1 MLAHTQLTQLPS
13 LKVMSMTQD
22 NITAPVVT
30 SALHSP
36 AVACANLW
44 SASLQVAQLPS
55 LKAPPESDLDEHHL
69 DSLIASIDMADATI
83 WTSALFDRTKLP
95 PGPAGEGKEKRLT
108 VLSSIDQ
115 PALVSTGSPWN
126 RVQGLLSRPC
136 PAYLRTCALE

>member
-1 MLAHTQLTQLPS
+1 MP
-13 LKVMSMTQD
+13 
-22 NITAPVVT
+22 

-36 AVACANLW
+36 AVSWAAQW
-44 SASLQVAQLPS
+44 SASMQVAQLPS

-95 PGPAGEGKEKRLT
+95 LGPAGEGKEKRLT

-115 PALVSTGSPWN
+115 PALVSMASPLE
-126 RVQGLLSRPC
+126 QGAA
-136 PAYLRTCALE
+136 PAKQTMPSPPESLRRWLRQPVGQ